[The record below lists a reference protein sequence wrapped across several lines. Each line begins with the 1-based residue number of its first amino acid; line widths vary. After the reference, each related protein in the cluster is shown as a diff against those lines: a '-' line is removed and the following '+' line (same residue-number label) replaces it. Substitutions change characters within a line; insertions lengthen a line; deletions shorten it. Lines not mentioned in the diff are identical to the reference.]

1 MASESSQSSTPLY
14 YYFYQCE
21 KLIGTSNYSSWA
33 AAVQL
38 WFQGQGR
45 VDHLTKQAKDIPCNV
60 KPNGYKLMSPYSILS
75 FSIDV
80 KLQPQYYAFTTCYDV
95 WNKVKRV
102 YSNDVYRLYNVV
114 SNLTTVKLENID
126 IQTYFGKLDCVIA
139 DFESLM
145 PFANDVD
152 KHAKP
157 RSGKRPRVRV
167 YAAADWNDELNA
179 LVVRGKRS
187 LLTEQRGARGYGHCS
202 PLKKKRKNSRS
213 KP

>member
-1 MASESSQSSTPLY
+1 LMSPYSILSFSIDVKLQPQY
-14 YYFYQCE
+14 YAFTTCYDVWNKVKRVY
-21 KLIGTSNYSSWA
+21 SND
-33 AAVQL
+33 
-38 WFQGQGR
+38 
-45 VDHLTKQAKDIPCNV
+45 DHLTKQAKDIPCNV
-60 KPNGYKLMSPYSILS
+60 KPNGYKLMSPYSILW